1 MLPSVAA
8 QGSGRGRRPPQA
20 AASRGPQTVPWPMW
34 VLWILLNSYLY
45 SRYSAPARS
54 LLPRGEPVRLRERA
68 LEWRSSD
75 GDVELLLPPASQ
87 RSAETVWVLSARNAV
102 RSEVV
107 HLHAGFHI
115 SLHPVR
121 QTSLVQIIR
130 SAERTGGAVEVKI
143 VSNKKRLTRNTF
155 VVAADSLECLLGQSK
170 CSNVAIIPNKD
181 RPSGPLSEQEGRIGF
196 VHAHGTVSFST
207 NLTGVMMLA
216 ILTGFRDVNQALQ
229 LPPPLASPPHCP
241 TWIERKSGWDAV
253 ARCIQWSA
261 CDDGSSVEA
270 EDSQDVQGSDRPP
283 PAPSSANCARLRC
296 LCTAQPRD
304 AHGCLQTRGCT
315 L

>member
-1 MLPSVAA
+1 MLPSAAA
-8 QGSGRGRRPPQA
+8 QASGRGRRSRQA

-34 VLWILLNSYLY
+34 VLWLVLNGYLY
-45 SRYSAPARS
+45 WRYSAPARS
-54 LLPRGEPVRLRERA
+54 LLPRGESVRLGERA
-68 LEWRSSD
+68 LEWRSPD

-87 RSAETVWVLSARNAV
+87 RSAETIWVLSARNAV

-130 SAERTGGAVEVKI
+130 SAERTGGGAVEVKMA
-143 VSNKKRLTRNTF
+143 SNKKRLTRNTF

-196 VHAHGTVSFST
+196 VHEHGTVSFST

-216 ILTGFRDVNQALQ
+216 ILTGFRDVNQALE
-229 LPPPLASPPHCP
+229 LPPPPASPPPCP
-241 TWIERKSGWDAV
+241 TWVARKSGWDAV

-261 CDDGSSVEA
+261 CDDGSAVEGG
-270 EDSQDVQGSDRPP
+270 DGQDVSGI
-283 PAPSSANCARLRC
+283 CARLRC

-304 AHGCLQTRGCT
+304 VHGCLQTRACT